1 MIIKTELRIRNND
14 TVSQKKNIM
23 TERTLSPLY
32 HLTEQAQQ
40 EEKGEI
46 LWYILWN

>member
-1 MIIKTELRIRNND
+1 MIIETELRIRNKD
-14 TVSQKKNIM
+14 TVSQKNIM

-46 LWYILWN
+46 LWYVLWN